1 MGLFKV
7 TDKRFALY
15 GMTVV
20 LFGIRPVI
28 PTFKF

>member
-20 LFGIRPVI
+20 LFALSAMTVR
-28 PTFKF
+28 